1 MRYRQPIKIEKPLQS
16 SRRFSLIVYQ
26 KNHAGIFKAQI
37 MAENTE
43 NNKQLVNL
51 SSSELKEKYRQ
62 KLEKRLM

>member
-1 MRYRQPIKIEKPLQS
+1 MRYMQSIKIEKPLQS

-37 MAENTE
+37 IAENAE

-51 SSSELKEKYRQ
+51 
-62 KLEKRLM
+62 